1 MALQYAGVVDDLFD
15 LLPPAEPQGRSP
27 DGAPEGASPAAHSG
41 VRLRVHLRPGAGRS
55 AVVGRQGDALAVRVA
70 APPSDARAD
79 AACLAL
85 LREELGIEELELESG
100 ERAGDKVF
108 LARDVDVE
116 AFRRR
121 LHELLEEAGAPHGGG
136 RGTGRAHRR

>member
-15 LLPPAEPQGRSP
+15 VLPPAEPEGRSP
-27 DGAPEGASPAAHSG
+27 DGAPDGASHPARSS

-55 AVVGRQGDALAVRVA
+55 AVVGRHGDALAVRVA
-70 APPSDARAD
+70 APPVDGRAN

-85 LREELGIEELELESG
+85 LREELGVQDLELVSG
-100 ERAGDKVF
+100 ERARDKGF
-108 LARDVDVE
+108 LVRDVEVE

-121 LHELLEEAGAPHGGG
+121 LHELLEEAGAPRGGG
-136 RGTGRAHRR
+136 RGTGRARRR